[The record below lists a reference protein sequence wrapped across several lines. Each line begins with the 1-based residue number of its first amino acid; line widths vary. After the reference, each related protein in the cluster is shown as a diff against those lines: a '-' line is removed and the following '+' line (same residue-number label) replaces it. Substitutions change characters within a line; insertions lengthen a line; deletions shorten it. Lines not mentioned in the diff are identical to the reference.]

1 MPDRPSSDFHDD
13 SASPPNPEP
22 SAETTRPVT
31 PGLPPPEPRLGVGGS
46 GSAEPG
52 WFSGGESPSP
62 EQGAG
67 PSAGSP
73 AADHTEVVNL
83 AELRART
90 GAGPARPIPP
100 GSPRRWDT
108 RPPGAHSGPPS
119 PQHSG
124 PLAASPSPQQPESP
138 PPAHQS
144 GPPPGPQPAQS
155 PPPQPT
161 PPPARAEAP
170 GKRRPAESATHWNDD
185 APPAGGWAGAGGF
198 AESAPANWNYVD
210 NIRSSELVSTR
221 KIPPERGWRHVVLKA
236 TGGLINLGQSPDERR
251 QAELEAK
258 VCSLLRGHF
267 KIGVL
272 GKGGTGKTTIA
283 VGVGSV
289 FAKLRTDDRVVAID
303 ADTSFGKLG
312 SRIDPKASGSYW
324 ELAADRQLFTFADV
338 RARVGSNA
346 VGLFVLAGESAT
358 ARRRVL
364 DAQIYREATAR
375 LDNHFTMSIVDCGS
389 TMDAQITQAVLSD
402 VDALIVVS
410 SPWLDGASSAGQI
423 LEWLANYGYTGLLHR
438 TVVVLNDSDGHA
450 QKRTRQV
457 LADRFSSH
465 GQKVIELPFDAHLR
479 PGGVIDV
486 YNELDAITQRRLLE
500 IAAAIAEHFASTT
513 DAPRERR

>member
-1 MPDRPSSDFHDD
+1 MPDRHSSDFHDD
-13 SASPPNPEP
+13 SASPPHADP
-22 SAETTRPVT
+22 SSETTRPVT
-31 PGLPPPEPRLGVGGS
+31 PNLRPPEPRSGAGGS
-46 GSAEPG
+46 GGEYPLPPEP
-52 WFSGGESPSP
+52 SGGSP
-62 EQGAG
+62 
-67 PSAGSP
+67 
-73 AADHTEVVNL
+73 DDNRTEVVNL

-90 GAGPARPIPP
+90 GAGPDRPLPP

-108 RPPGAHSGPPS
+108 GAPGAHAGPTSPPHPGPPASS
-119 PQHSG
+119 P
-124 PLAASPSPQQPESP
+124 APQQPESP

-144 GPPPGPQPAQS
+144 GPPSGPQPAPT
-155 PPPQPT
+155 PPPQPAA
-161 PPPARAEAP
+161 PPAGAEAP
-170 GKRRPAESATHWNDD
+170 EKRRPAESATRWNDD
-185 APPAGGWAGAGGF
+185 APPAGGWAGAGGW
-198 AESAPANWNYVD
+198 AESGPANWNYVD

-221 KIPPERGWRHVVLKA
+221 KTPPERGWRHVVLKA

-258 VCSLLRGHF
+258 VCSLLRGHY

-283 VGVGSV
+283 AGVGSV
-289 FAKLRTDDRVVAID
+289 FAKLRTDDRVVAVD

-346 VGLFVLAGESAT
+346 AGLFVLAGESAT

-423 LEWLANYGYTGLLHR
+423 LEWLGNYGYTGLLHR

-450 QKRTRQV
+450 QKRTREV

-486 YNELDAITQRRLLE
+486 YTELNATTQRRLLE
-500 IAAAIAEHFASTT
+500 VAATIAEHFASTT

>member
-1 MPDRPSSDFHDD
+1 MPDRHSSDFHDD

-22 SAETTRPVT
+22 STETTRPVT
-31 PGLPPPEPRLGVGGS
+31 PGLPPP
-46 GSAEPG
+46 
-52 WFSGGESPSP
+52 SP
-62 EQGAG
+62 EQGAR

-73 AADHTEVVNL
+73 DDDHTEVVNL

-90 GAGPARPIPP
+90 GAGPGRPMPP

-119 PQHSG
+119 QPHSGPPSQPHSG
-124 PLAASPSPQQPESP
+124 PLAQSPSPQQPESP

-144 GPPPGPQPAQS
+144 GPPSGPQPAQP
-155 PPPQPT
+155 PPPQPA

-170 GKRRPAESATHWNDD
+170 EERRPAESATHWNDEQ
-185 APPAGGWAGAGGF
+185 PPAGGWAGAGGW
-198 AESAPANWNYVD
+198 AESGSANWNYVD

-221 KIPPERGWRHVVLKA
+221 KTPPERGWRHVVLKA

-258 VCSLLRGHF
+258 VCSLLRGHY

-283 VGVGSV
+283 AGVGSV
-289 FAKLRTDDRVVAID
+289 FAKLRTDDRVVAVD

-346 VGLFVLAGESAT
+346 AGLFVLAGESAT

-423 LEWLANYGYTGLLHR
+423 LEWLGNYGYTGLLHR

-450 QKRTRQV
+450 QKRTREV

-486 YNELDAITQRRLLE
+486 YNELEAITQRRLLE
-500 IAAAIAEHFASTT
+500 IAATIAEHFASTT

>member
-1 MPDRPSSDFHDD
+1 MPDRHSSDFHDD

-22 SAETTRPVT
+22 STETTRPVT
-31 PGLPPPEPRLGVGGS
+31 PNLPPPEPQSGVGGS
-46 GSAEPG
+46 GPTEPG
-52 WFSGGESPSP
+52 WFSTPESPLPPP
-62 EQGAG
+62 EPGAG
-67 PSAGSP
+67 PSAASP
-73 AADHTEVVNL
+73 DDDHTEVVNL
-83 AELRART
+83 SELRART
-90 GAGPARPIPP
+90 GGGPARHMPP

-108 RPPGAHSGPPS
+108 RPPSAHSAPSPPQQAGPPASWPSAQPESAPPAYKSGPPS
-119 PQHSG
+119 
-124 PLAASPSPQQPESP
+124 
-138 PPAHQS
+138 
-144 GPPPGPQPAQS
+144 GPQPTQPAPSQPA
-155 PPPQPT
+155 PP
-161 PPPARAEAP
+161 RAEAP
-170 GKRRPAESATHWNDD
+170 EERRPADSGTRWNDD
-185 APPAGGWAGAGGF
+185 QPPAGGWAGAGGF
-198 AESAPANWNYVD
+198 AESGSGNWNYVD

-221 KIPPERGWRHVVLKA
+221 KTPPERGWRHFVLKA

-258 VCSLLRGHF
+258 VCSLLRGHY

-283 VGVGSV
+283 AGVGSV
-289 FAKLRTDDRVVAID
+289 FAKLRTDDRVVAVD

-346 VGLFVLAGESAT
+346 AGLFVLAGEQAT

-375 LDNHFTMSIVDCGS
+375 LDNHFTMSIIDCGS
-389 TMDAQITQAVLSD
+389 TMDSQVTQAVLSD

-410 SPWLDGASSAGQI
+410 SPWLDAASSAGQT
-423 LEWLANYGYTGLLHR
+423 LEWLANYGHTGLLHR
-438 TVVVLNDSDGHA
+438 TVVVLNDSDGHTE
-450 QKRTRQV
+450 KRTRQV
-457 LADRFSSH
+457 LVDRFSSH
-465 GQKVIELPFDAHLR
+465 GQTVIELPFDSHLR

-486 YNELDAITQRRLLE
+486 YNELGALTQRRLLE
-500 IAAAIAEHFASTT
+500 IAATIAEHFASTT

>member
-1 MPDRPSSDFHDD
+1 MPDRHSSDFHDD

-22 SAETTRPVT
+22 STETTRPVT
-31 PGLPPPEPRLGVGGS
+31 PNVPPAEPRSGVGGS
-46 GSAEPG
+46 GPAEPG
-52 WFSGGESPSP
+52 RFSGAESTLSP
-62 EQGAG
+62 PAPTT

-73 AADHTEVVNL
+73 VDDHTEVVNL
-83 AELRART
+83 AGLRSRT
-90 GAGPARPIPP
+90 GAGPGRQMPP
-100 GSPRRWDT
+100 GSPRRWDS
-108 RPPGAHSGPPS
+108 RPPGGHPQPSSPQHAGPPAQPPSPHQPESAYPSGPPS
-119 PQHSG
+119 
-124 PLAASPSPQQPESP
+124 
-138 PPAHQS
+138 
-144 GPPPGPQPAQS
+144 GPQPAQT
-155 PPPQPT
+155 PPPQPAA
-161 PPPARAEAP
+161 PPARAEAP
-170 GKRRPAESATHWNDD
+170 EERRPADSATRWSDD
-185 APPAGGWAGAGGF
+185 APPAGGWAGAGGW
-198 AESAPANWNYVD
+198 AESGSANWNYVD
-210 NIRSSELVSTR
+210 DIRSSELVSTR
-221 KIPPERGWRHVVLKA
+221 KTPPERGWRHIVLKA

-258 VCSLLRGHF
+258 VCSLLRGHY

-283 VGVGSV
+283 ATVGSV
-289 FAKLRTDDRVVAID
+289 FANLRTDDRVVAID

-346 VGLFVLAGESAT
+346 AGLFVLAGEQAT

-375 LDNHFTMSIVDCGS
+375 LDNHFTVSIVDCGS

-410 SPWLDGASSAGQI
+410 SPWLDGASSAGQT

-450 QKRTRQV
+450 EKRTRQV

-486 YNELDAITQRRLLE
+486 YNELNAVTQRRLLE
-500 IAAAIAEHFASTT
+500 IAATIAEHFASTT

>member
-1 MPDRPSSDFHDD
+1 MPDRHSSSSNDD

-22 SAETTRPVT
+22 STETTRPVT
-31 PGLPPPEPRLGVGGS
+31 PNLPPPEPRFGVGGS
-46 GSAEPG
+46 GTAEPG
-52 WFSGGESPSP
+52 WFSTGEPAPP
-62 EQGAG
+62 EPG
-67 PSAGSP
+67 PRPPAGSP
-73 AADHTEVVNL
+73 DDDHTEVVNL
-83 AELRART
+83 SELRART
-90 GAGPARPIPP
+90 GAGPGRQMPP

-108 RPPGAHSGPPS
+108 RPPGAHSAPP
-119 PQHSG
+119 PQQPG
-124 PLAASPSPQQPESP
+124 PLDSSPSAQQPESP
-138 PPAHQS
+138 PAPPS
-144 GPPPGPQPAQS
+144 G
-155 PPPQPT
+155 PQPT
-161 PPPARAEAP
+161 PPPPSQPAPPRAEAP
-170 GKRRPAESATHWNDD
+170 EERRPAESATRWNDD
-185 APPAGGWAGAGGF
+185 RPPAGGWAGAGGW
-198 AESAPANWNYVD
+198 AESGSANWNYVD

-221 KIPPERGWRHVVLKA
+221 KTPPERGWRYVVLRA

-258 VCSLLRGHF
+258 VCSLLRGHY

-272 GKGGTGKTTIA
+272 GKGGTGKTTVA
-283 VGVGSV
+283 ASVGSV

-346 VGLFVLAGESAT
+346 AGLFVLAGEAAT

-364 DAQIYREATAR
+364 DPTIYREASAR
-375 LDNHFTMSIVDCGS
+375 LDNHFTMSIIDCGS
-389 TMDAQITQAVLSD
+389 TMDSQITQAVLSD

-410 SPWLDGASSAGQI
+410 SPWLDGASAAGQI

-450 QKRTRQV
+450 EKRTRKV

-465 GQKVIELPFDAHLR
+465 GQKVIELPFDSHLR

-486 YNELDAITQRRLLE
+486 YNELGALTQRRFLE
-500 IAAAIAEHFASTT
+500 IAATIAEHFAATT

>member
-1 MPDRPSSDFHDD
+1 MPDRDSSDFHDD

-22 SAETTRPVT
+22 STETTRPVT
-31 PGLPPPEPRLGVGGS
+31 PDLPAPEPRLGVGGAGAAEAGRYS
-46 GSAEPG
+46 GAEFP
-52 WFSGGESPSP
+52 PP
-62 EQGAG
+62 EQGAR
-67 PSAGSP
+67 PSASSP
-73 AADHTEVVNL
+73 DDNHTEIVDL
-83 AELRART
+83 TELRSRT
-90 GAGPARPIPP
+90 GIGSGRPMPP
-100 GSPRRWDT
+100 GSPRRWDSP
-108 RPPGAHSGPPS
+108 PPGARSGPPS
-119 PQHSG
+119 PQHAG
-124 PLAASPSPQQPESP
+124 PRAQGPAPRQPES
-138 PPAHQS
+138 
-144 GPPPGPQPAQS
+144 GPPSGPQPAQA
-155 PPPQPT
+155 PPPQP
-161 PPPARAEAP
+161 PPRAEAP
-170 GKRRPAESATHWNDD
+170 EERRPADAGTRWSDD
-185 APPAGGWAGAGGF
+185 QPPAGGWAGAGGW
-198 AESAPANWNYVD
+198 AETGAANWNYVD

-221 KIPPERGWRHVVLKA
+221 KIPPERGWRHFLLKA
-236 TGGLINLGQSPDERR
+236 SWGLINLGQSPDERR

-258 VCSLLRGHF
+258 VCSLLRGHY

-283 VGVGSV
+283 AGVGSV

-346 VGLFVLAGESAT
+346 AGLFVLAGEAAT

-364 DAQIYREATAR
+364 DPAIYREATAR
-375 LDNHFTMSIVDCGS
+375 LDNHFTMSIIDCGS
-389 TMDAQITQAVLSD
+389 TMDSPVTQAVLSD

-423 LEWLANYGYTGLLHR
+423 LEWLANYGHTGLLHR
-438 TVVVLNDSDGHA
+438 TVVVLNDSDGLA
-450 QKRTRQV
+450 EKRTRQV

-465 GQKVIELPFDAHLR
+465 GQKVIELPFDSHLR

-486 YNELDAITQRRLLE
+486 YNELNALTQRRLLE
-500 IAAAIAEHFASTT
+500 IAATIAEHFASTT

>member
-1 MPDRPSSDFHDD
+1 MPDRHSSDFPDD
-13 SASPPNPEP
+13 SASPPDPEP
-22 SAETTRPVT
+22 SSETTRPVT
-31 PGLPPPEPRLGVGGS
+31 PNVAPPEPSFGAGGS
-46 GSAEPG
+46 GPAEPG
-52 WFSGGESPSP
+52 WFSSPESASPPAPGTAPSP
-62 EQGAG
+62 
-67 PSAGSP
+67 GSP
-73 AADHTEVVNL
+73 GDNDTEVVHL
-83 AELRART
+83 AELRSRT
-90 GAGPARPIPP
+90 GAGPARQMPP
-100 GSPRRWDT
+100 GSPRRWDS
-108 RPPGAHSGPPS
+108 RPPGAQ
-119 PQHSG
+119 PQ
-124 PLAASPSPQQPESP
+124 ASSPQQPESA
-138 PPAHQS
+138 PPAYPS
-144 GPPPGPQPAQS
+144 GPPSGPQPAQS
-155 PPPQPT
+155 PPSGPAA
-161 PPPARAEAP
+161 PPARAEAP
-170 GKRRPAESATHWNDD
+170 GEHRPADAPPRWTDD
-185 APPAGGWAGAGGF
+185 QPPAGGWAGAGGW
-198 AESAPANWNYVD
+198 AESGSANWNYVD

-221 KIPPERGWRHVVLKA
+221 KTPPERGWRYFILRA
-236 TGGLINLGQSPDERR
+236 SYGLINLGQSPDERR

-258 VCSLLRGHF
+258 VCSLLRGHY

-283 VGVGSV
+283 ASVGSV
-289 FAKLRTDDRVVAID
+289 FAKLRTDDRVVAVD

-312 SRIDPKASGSYW
+312 SRVDPKASGSYW

-346 VGLFVLAGESAT
+346 AGLFVLAGEQAT

-375 LDNHFTMSIVDCGS
+375 LDNHFTMSIIDCGA

-402 VDALIVVS
+402 VDALVVVS

-450 QKRTRQV
+450 QKRTREV

-465 GQKVIELPFDAHLR
+465 GQKVIELPFDDHLR

-486 YNELDAITQRRLLE
+486 YNELSAITQRRLLE
-500 IAAAIAEHFASTT
+500 IAATIAEHFASTT